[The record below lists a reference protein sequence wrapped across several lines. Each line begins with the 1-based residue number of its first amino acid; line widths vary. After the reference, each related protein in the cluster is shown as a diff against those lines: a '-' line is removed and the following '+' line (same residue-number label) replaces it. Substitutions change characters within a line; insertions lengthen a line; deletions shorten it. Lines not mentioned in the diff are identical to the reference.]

1 MAMNQRIKNGVD
13 EFQAQAESDKEW
25 WEKRRASISNDFMKE
40 LDAEKTASG
49 PGSNKPP
56 SRGSDE
62 DEAVLVESGGPEVQ
76 HGQSKKKKKAKK

>member
-13 EFQAQAESDKEW
+13 EFQAQAEPDREW
-25 WEKRRASISNDFMKE
+25 WNKRRASISSDFMKE
-40 LDAEKTASG
+40 LDAEKSTSASG
-49 PGSNKPP
+49 SLKAP